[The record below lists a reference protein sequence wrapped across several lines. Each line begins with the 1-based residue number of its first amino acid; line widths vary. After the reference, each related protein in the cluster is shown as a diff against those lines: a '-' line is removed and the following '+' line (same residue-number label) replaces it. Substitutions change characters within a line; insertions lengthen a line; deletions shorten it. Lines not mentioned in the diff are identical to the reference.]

1 MILIQFTGLSGSG
14 KTTLAENVRQL
25 LIEKKYKVEIID
37 GDVYRK
43 TICKDL
49 GFSKEDRCENV
60 RRLFNVGRNFVV
72 SDTIVLMS
80 VINPYENLRNEL
92 RNHEFV
98 RTVYLD
104 CSIDNLIERDPKGLH
119 LHGELLKVRSTQNRN
134 LILDWTEDL
143 YTGDLDQNGHQLR
156 PHIVWFGED
165 VPALEEAIDITE
177 TADYFTV
184 IGTSLQV
191 YPAAG
196 LISYTPSV
204 IPVFYIDPNPI
215 SIPNL
220 RNKVEVIAEVAS
232 KGVAALRDR
241 LKSGL

>member
-1 MILIQFTGLSGSG
+1 MRNKKKSFSMILIQFTGLSGSG

-25 LIEKKYKVEIID
+25 LVEKNYKVEIID

-92 RNHEFV
+92 RNHQFV

-104 CSIDNLIERDPKGLH
+104 CSINNLIKRDPKGLYKKA
-119 LHGELLKVRSTQNRN
+119 LLPDSDRDKINNFTGISDVFEVPVNADLVLKTDFETVSFSTHK
-134 LILDWTEDL
+134 LYDFIIDSLPDL
-143 YTGDLDQNGHQLR
+143 
-156 PHIVWFGED
+156 
-165 VPALEEAIDITE
+165 A
-177 TADYFTV
+177 
-184 IGTSLQV
+184 
-191 YPAAG
+191 
-196 LISYTPSV
+196 
-204 IPVFYIDPNPI
+204 
-215 SIPNL
+215 
-220 RNKVEVIAEVAS
+220 
-232 KGVAALRDR
+232 
-241 LKSGL
+241 